1 MSKRNILK
9 LIPKEQSSIG
19 SCVRCTKKVN
29 PKHRPFCSE
38 RCAQLDLYSWLNE
51 DYSLPAEEGVNL
63 INEE

>member
-1 MSKRNILK
+1 MCKSNILK

-19 SCVRCTKKVN
+19 SCVRCAKKVN
-29 PKHRPFCSE
+29 PNHRPFCSK

-51 DYSLPAEEGVNL
+51 DYSLPAEESVNL